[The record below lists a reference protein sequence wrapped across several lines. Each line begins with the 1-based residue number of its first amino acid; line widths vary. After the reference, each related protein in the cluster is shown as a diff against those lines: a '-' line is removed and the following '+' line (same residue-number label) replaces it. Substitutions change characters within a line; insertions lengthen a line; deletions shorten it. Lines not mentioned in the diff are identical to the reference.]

1 MAGNIVFQ
9 TGTLTTLLDDTG
21 TSGNNSLTSLASGSA
36 AISSSAFNN
45 TPGTVGAFWG
55 DFELTIFYGSAPT
68 ANTTC
73 DLYVLES
80 VDGTNYGDGTAGS
93 SPVTS
98 TNHFVGSFVLRAVTT
113 KQIINLRG
121 VPLPATNFKVQ
132 LVNNGGQAIAGQN
145 SGSRLKVIPVYEQ
158 YS

>member
-1 MAGNIVFQ
+1 M
-9 TGTLTTLLDDTG
+9 
-21 TSGNNSLTSLASGSA
+21 
-36 AISSSAFNN
+36 
-45 TPGTVGAFWG
+45 
-55 DFELTIFYGSAPT
+55 TIFYGSAPT